1 MGSYFEWPQASLG
14 RKEVK
19 KVSTLVSYL
28 GKLQYHIIIIF
39 KNIDTEINFDHVI
52 ISVHYFLAVI
62 PVGYDPLL
70 DQAGMT
76 LICLAMQCIALP

>member
-1 MGSYFEWPQASLG
+1 M
-14 RKEVK
+14 
-19 KVSTLVSYL
+19 
-28 GKLQYHIIIIF
+28 GKLQYHIIII

-76 LICLAMQCIALP
+76 LICVGMHCISITALDN